1 MPSSGLNSVSSSDPE
16 AGPNEAP
23 VHIPVLLQSVLTFLD
38 VKPGGTYVD
47 GTVGAGGHAA
57 SILAASSPDGRLLG
71 LDRDPEALRLAAQR
85 LASFGDRVTLRH
97 GSFVFLGS
105 LAEDVAPV
113 DGILLD
119 LGLSSMQLDDPGRGF
134 AFSREGPLDMRFDPT
149 SPGPTAADL
158 VNDRSVQDL
167 ADILYRYGEE
177 RQSRRI
183 ARAIAAARPLRTTT
197 ELAEVVSAA
206 RRGRRER
213 IHPATRTFQAL
224 RIAVNDELGALETV
238 LPQAVDLLAP
248 GGRLVVI
255 SFHSLEDRIVKHY
268 FRQEATD
275 CVCPPDF
282 PICACDHQPRLEV
295 LTSKPVRPDEEEVE
309 ANPRA
314 RSARLR
320 AAERLSDP
328 APEG

>member
-1 MPSSGLNSVSSSDPE
+1 MPSSGPNLASSSSPYR
-16 AGPNEAP
+16 GPSDAP

-47 GTVGAGGHAA
+47 GTVGGGGHAV
-57 SILAASSPDGRLLG
+57 SILAASAPDGRLLG
-71 LDRDPEALRLAAQR
+71 LDRDPEALEMAAQR

-97 GSFVFLGS
+97 GSFAFLS
-105 LAEDVAPV
+105 HLAEDVAPV
-113 DGILLD
+113 DGVLLD
-119 LGLSSMQLDDPGRGF
+119 LGLSSMQLADPDRGF

-158 VNDRSVQDL
+158 VNERSVKEL

-183 ARAIAAARPLRTTT
+183 ARAIVAARPLSTTA
-197 ELAEVVSAA
+197 ELAEVVTAA
-206 RRGRRER
+206 QRGRRGH

-224 RIAVNDELGALETV
+224 RIAVNDELGALETA

-268 FRQEATD
+268 IRREAKD
-275 CVCPPDF
+275 CVCPPDL
-282 PICACDHQPRLEV
+282 PICACDHDARLEV

-309 ANPRA
+309 DNPRA

-320 AAERLSDP
+320 AAERLAEP
-328 APEG
+328 TQEG